1 MTPLALH
8 EALTPTALLTVL
20 TDMGTEQA
28 FRDNKC
34 LQPRARFITPKGGK
48 RSFLRLW
55 IRGMKETKAYP
66 CLDEL
71 GIRDEMCT
79 LFNKV
84 SESRCPYRFTML
96 ERNQKLDRASMKG
109 RHSRCTGHHCSIH
122 LPSVTTLRVSQW
134 SSVDSSH

>member
-28 FRDNKC
+28 FKDSKC
-34 LQPRARFITPKGGK
+34 LQPRAEFITPKGGK

-71 GIRDEMCT
+71 GIRDKMCT

-96 ERNQKLDRASMKG
+96 ERNEKLDRAVVALVIFVQSTCHM
-109 RHSRCTGHHCSIH
+109 
-122 LPSVTTLRVSQW
+122 VTTMRVSQW